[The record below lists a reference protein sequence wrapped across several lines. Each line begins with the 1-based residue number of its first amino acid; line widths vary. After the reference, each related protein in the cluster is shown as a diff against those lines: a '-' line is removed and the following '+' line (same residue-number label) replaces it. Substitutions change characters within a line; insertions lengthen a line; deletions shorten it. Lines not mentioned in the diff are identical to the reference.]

1 MEVAAQFVA
10 DLEWR
15 SIAHRSLRSVKTR
28 TTVAKYESCL
38 STVTE
43 WLTKIVRL
51 LQVEE
56 LQARPDAA
64 NDVLHLAERLHQL
77 AAVEE

>member
-1 MEVAAQFVA
+1 VEVAAQFVV

-15 SIAHRSLRSVKTR
+15 SRAHWSLSSIKTR
-28 TTVAKYESCL
+28 ATMAKYESCL

-43 WLTKIVRL
+43 WVTKIVRL

-56 LQARPDAA
+56 LKARPDAG
-64 NDVLHLAERLHQL
+64 NDVLHLAERLRQL
-77 AAVEE
+77 IAVEE